1 MLKSLNV
8 QEAADLIKSGNNI
21 KLLDV
26 RSKMEVNM
34 TGAIEGSILIDLND
48 PKAENLVNGLDKS
61 EKYLLYC
68 ATGARS
74 EALAHYMNG
83 NGFKEIY
90 YLTYAGHSQLAM
102 ALKNN

>member
-8 QEAADLIKSGNNI
+8 QEAADLIKSGNDI

-48 PKAENLVNGLDKS
+48 PISEKLVNDLDKS
-61 EKYLLYC
+61 GKYLLYC

-74 EALAHYMNG
+74 EALAHYMDR
-83 NGFKEIY
+83 NGFEEIY
-90 YLTYAGHSQLAM
+90 NLIYAGHSQLAM
-102 ALKNN
+102 ALAK